1 MVDIDERVVS
11 MKFNSSDFEK
21 KSKST
26 LDTLDQLND
35 KLSFKDAASSTSL
48 NAIADNVQK
57 VADKAYTIVD
67 RMIDKIKDNI
77 ANKLVN
83 FLQQNTVGQLQ
94 AGWAKYADMTTSVA
108 TLKSQ
113 GYEMEKITEQL
124 SRLNY
129 FTDETSFE
137 FTKMVGEIGKFTA
150 SGQKLEDATTAMM
163 GIANWA
169 ALSGKNA
176 GEASRAMYQLSQAL
190 GAGQMRLQDYKSVQ
204 NLNMDT
210 KEFRENAIEAAIA
223 VGTLKDNL
231 NGTYTSALNNKI
243 TFSLQN
249 FSESLTQGKWFNT
262 DVMMTVYKKY
272 SEAVDEIREI
282 YEEGSYMDA
291 QGNYVSLNTTAEA
304 VNEVKKNNEYLVSK
318 FKKTELNDDQINKLL
333 SKWKKVEKVT
343 NVTVKEYAEMNN
355 LTEEQAKMQMKAK
368 QEGYAEYLKEYAETF
383 KDAEKS
389 AVDALEDWHTYV
401 SNYGIKAF
409 SAAQEA
415 KTFGEAIES
424 AKDAASTVWTTIYT
438 NVFGNY
444 DEARALWTDLANSLY
459 EIFVNRLW
467 DLNDV
472 FEYWRSGGSSALETL
487 MDKYQKELKSLESKS
502 SPVQAEIDRMKFL
515 RQEIDRLDTE
525 INTVF
530 LNGEKTTTYAVEE
543 QIAKYENELNAI
555 TAKTDLTKADKERIK
570 ELEKELETFNEA
582 LENTI
587 FVDGRTRMFQGIY
600 AFGAGFKSLL
610 FNLREGWDQV
620 TEDNIGGKRLLSF
633 SEKLRNDGLR
643 FYRLMENL
651 GKTSFFRNI
660 SQGIKNLF
668 SPITTLIKV
677 IGSVIGQFLPQSKTV
692 QDALNSIALRFKE
705 LTDKIRPSEET
716 IKRLARILRGVVS
729 FFRLIGKAILGIWN
743 NIIKPIFDTLF
754 GAGNSIFGTILELLA
769 SIADA
774 FFGWE
779 KGVDQVQAMAT
790 VGEVLKGI
798 LQVILSVVIN
808 LVAVLRR
815 FLGPVILFI
824 ANTIGDLVNK
834 LKGLFTGNGGNVLKN
849 VADGFKNI
857 GDRAKKAWNS
867 TESLASVFDRFK
879 GGSGIGNF
887 LKMLGAMLDN
897 IVTKIGSV
905 IGALL
910 GFDEATANGKVG
922 HAINSLKDVF
932 YEVGIIIRWIYTNVI
947 RPTLFALFEGVAAC
961 MYDIGEAF
969 KTGDILHILEVIGKS
984 IKTIGA
990 LELFKVLRA
999 IVKIIGSG
1007 GLLKVFR
1014 NTAKTIK
1021 QIGTYFKAQTMNA
1034 ISTSLLKFA
1043 IAAGL
1048 VLGVLTAISFL
1059 PTQNLETLK
1068 DMLLGVAIALGIFLT
1083 ALTLMTKFNHGA
1095 ENIWD
1100 FFKADPLESAARMLF
1115 GLTAAIITTVGAI
1128 LLLRLAFT
1136 DLTTGEFQLGEFLK
1150 SLLIPI
1156 GIILGVVST
1165 LWLIGRVLKKSGI
1178 IKHLAAVAA
1187 TLVGIGISIMFLAIA
1202 VKTLTGVFASDKN
1215 TAGQIW
1221 AAFGM
1226 LVALITIM
1234 TIVTIVMSR
1243 FLATSGNLR
1252 SGLAV
1257 AAGVVAMIAATVF
1270 IVMPMLDELVQNVD
1284 KFPQY
1289 MQAILMVVTTIL
1301 GIGASFYLLTA
1312 GTGGKGGS
1320 LKILAAGLVFSNIVS
1335 VIKNF
1340 MIPMLQEISK
1350 IDSTSLLSSAASLGL
1365 LTLLIGIAIERIL
1378 KGLSSLMGELRRIN
1392 AKTWLTIILSMGA
1405 VIASI
1410 VVLSHIFEDQGK
1422 ELSVGSVLLVLGTF
1436 LAIMVGFGL
1445 FAKMIVKTTKDDA
1458 TARNDL
1464 VRLVTSLSIFIGV
1477 LTASF
1482 VGLLAAIKYM
1492 YDGDIGDALTI
1503 IGTIAVTILG
1513 VLALSMLILSK
1524 AIKSISNSFRTAYMT
1539 NIDSILS
1546 VIVATF
1552 ISIGGLIV
1560 LLTTSAVFIK
1570 LAYKDT
1576 LGYLGTISTIVIGTL
1591 LLIGGVFAALA
1602 IFFTKVSTSS
1612 YNENTFNILKIT
1624 FISLL
1629 VLVGEITLSVIY
1641 MKSIFGKENNGYIGM
1656 MITLIGSTLTTVGLV
1671 LLFISKFIKSVG
1683 NIKLNERQFATIL
1696 SSLFL
1701 ITVILGEVGLVLIP
1715 SLARLENVS
1724 WDVIAATMI
1733 GIAAII
1739 GIMMHTMAEVQKA
1752 GVSHHGGVKGLVT
1765 SIIGLAAN
1773 LLLLAFVVPKIFEAF
1788 SLLRGTELTE
1798 ILGGLAAIIV
1808 PFYVLTTMI
1817 SSFATAQVGHSFMMT
1832 SLEIAAGLAVMAAA
1846 LAAVAIAASLLKDV
1860 FNLGETTFSIF
1871 NQGWKK
1877 ESKTKSPSKVMAQNG
1892 KYLAQGLN
1900 LGIKQSKSLIT
1911 KTAVG
1916 MADLTNDSFCEEL
1929 GIASPS
1935 KVFYENG
1942 RFVVRGFINGM
1953 GDETNKNKSAGA
1965 DMAEG
1970 FTEGMD
1976 DAIKKAQEG
1985 MKGIWDNLDINEEAE
2000 KAGEGLFDSFFNQF
2014 LGDSEGLTEEEQ
2026 KKYDDLIKD
2035 RNTALD
2041 TAVKEWEKKNKD
2053 LKVSSPVQY
2062 ESAKASYKNRFISE
2076 YNDANEEL
2084 KKLIE
2089 KKNKTG
2095 NNSSFGNTISNIFS
2109 GGLSDAFDNPDLKEK
2124 IDNGLSGIGS
2134 TIAGFFGIDGDFA
2147 SSIGDLFNGDGGI
2160 VDKTIGNVSDK
2171 IVELTGGENGTIAT
2185 AIKDLTGDGGIEN
2198 AASNLGDKIGQGIIM
2213 GISNVLTFGGGW
2225 VQDLL
2230 DFVSGKGRS
2239 KQIYNS
2245 NQDLINTFNTY
2256 LKANDTEGKYKN
2268 FTSLLSLALTNN
2280 HNIALSMQDI
2290 VDIFNDYVTKIKE
2303 GKEVTTIELSQGL
2316 EDYASALLSHSYV
2329 HYVGENEDAK
2339 NEILMPELEETF
2351 KNILKS
2357 YYNDSHEGIFTFESD
2372 KINFTDE
2379 EMIDEYNKYKDVIL
2393 AKIKSY
2399 GTLIDNDGHIL
2410 FDAISGNAEDFQD
2423 FYDYIAGRGYIEEDS
2438 NEKVKLINT
2447 QIGALLN
2454 KDKYELTEKLTRE
2467 QIEDLKSK
2475 FSGAFDPS
2483 TGLLATDISDNNDM
2497 ISDILAYLRDISVG
2511 GIKVKEDDAHMTAYE
2526 KAQNIYYNLEA
2537 AKDSND
2543 SSEIARWSS
2552 ARNVYGEEIKN
2563 AYDSLTKFIG
2573 SKEYEDL
2580 SKDQKLR
2587 YMAQKEFYETY
2598 FGDIVGSK
2606 KIETFTRTFDDTIT
2620 EATNSLS
2627 KDKNKKFLNIGTT
2640 TSEQQAA
2647 IDRIKEREV
2656 KEEEERLQKEE
2667 EQNARIIEAKKR
2679 GAKAREEATFNI
2691 ATQNIQED
2699 WKSKHGQ
2706 YAVLSDQDIDVFKT
2720 FMDSTNLKYEVEDIF
2735 KLFQLGMDEG
2745 WLSIDRDGKLQ
2756 AEKVTYDI
2764 VQTIRQA
2771 LGIKSPSQ
2779 VAISIMDYFM
2789 RGLNIGIDENT
2800 KSVLDTLT
2808 NTTDLMTDTTKL
2820 GMQAMIDS
2828 LDDDSIKPTITPIF
2842 DADAIQNGVNGVNVA
2857 LNNFTPTA
2865 QATVDSFKNDTPNY
2879 NSRFDLLVSS
2889 INGTNTLVN
2898 SLINMLAEGD
2908 IIDININ
2915 TEADTNNI
2923 YETVVN
2929 MNRQK
2934 FRQTGKNPLAY

>member
-11 MKFNSSDFEK
+11 MKFNSNDFEK

-26 LDTLDQLND
+26 LDTLDKLND
-35 KLSFKDAASSTSL
+35 KLSFKDAANSDSL

-94 AGWAKYADMTTSVA
+94 AGWSKYADMTTSVA

-124 SRLNY
+124 ERLNY

-318 FKKTELNDDQINKLL
+318 FKKTKLNDDQINKLL

-343 NVTVKEYAEMNN
+343 DITVKEYAKMNN
-355 LTEEQAKMQMKAK
+355 LTEEQAEMQMKAK

-383 KDAEKS
+383 QDAEKS

-401 SNYGIKAF
+401 SSYGIKAF

-438 NVFGNY
+438 NIFGDY
-444 DEARALWTDLANSLY
+444 DEARSLWTDLANSLY

-472 FEYWRSGGSSALETL
+472 FEYWRSGGSSALEAL
-487 MDKYQKELKSLESKS
+487 MNKYQKELKSLESKS

-530 LNGEKTTTYAVEE
+530 LNGEKTTTYAVED

-555 TAKTDLTKADKERIK
+555 TAKTDLTKADKKRIEEVK
-570 ELEKELETFNEA
+570 KELETLNEA

-790 VGEVLKGI
+790 VGEVLKTI

-808 LVAVLRR
+808 LVGVLRR
-815 FLGPVILFI
+815 FLGPVISFI
-824 ANTIGDLVNK
+824 ANTIGDLINK
-834 LKGLFTGNGGNVLKN
+834 LKGLFSGNGGNVLKN

-857 GDRAKKAWNS
+857 GDKAKKAWNS
-867 TESLASVFDRFK
+867 TESLADIFNRFK
-879 GGSGIGNF
+879 GGSGVGNF
-887 LKMLGAMLDN
+887 LKMLAAMLDN
-897 IVTKIGSV
+897 IITKIGST

-910 GFDEATANGKVG
+910 GFDEAATSGKVG

-932 YEVGIIIRWIYTNVI
+932 YEVGTIIRWLYTNVI

-990 LELFKVLRA
+990 LELFKVLRG

-1068 DMLLGVAIALGIFLT
+1068 NMLLGVAIALGVFLT

-1115 GLTAAIITTVGAI
+1115 GLTAAIITTIGAI
-1128 LLLRLAFT
+1128 FLLRLAFNSLF
-1136 DLTTGEFQLGEFLK
+1136 DDVVDENGKKTGEKKLNVERLF
-1150 SLLIPI
+1150 ST
-1156 GIILGVVST
+1156 ILGTLAPILTIVSA
-1165 LWLIGRVLKKSGI
+1165 LWLIGKVLKKSGI
-1178 IKHLAAVAA
+1178 VKHLAAVAA
-1187 TLVGIGISIMFLAIA
+1187 ALVGIGASIMFLAIA
-1202 VKTLTGVFASDKN
+1202 IKTLTGVFVTNKKD
-1215 TAGQIW
+1215 TGLIW
-1221 AAFGM
+1221 EAFGM
-1226 LVALITIM
+1226 LVALITVM

-1243 FLATSGNLR
+1243 FLATSGNLK

-1289 MQAILMVVTTIL
+1289 MQAVLMVVTTIL

-1312 GTGGKGGS
+1312 GANGKGGS
-1320 LKILAAGLVFSNIVS
+1320 LKILAAGLVFSNIVH

-1350 IDSTSLLSSAASLGL
+1350 IDNTSLLSSAASLGL
-1365 LTLLIGIAIERIL
+1365 LSLLIGIAIERIL

-1436 LAIMVGFGL
+1436 LAIMVGFGV

-1464 VRLVTSLSIFIGV
+1464 VRLVNTLSIFIGV

-1482 VGLLAAIKYM
+1482 VGMLAAIKYM
-1492 YDGDIGDALTI
+1492 YEGNIGDALTV
-1503 IGTIAVTILG
+1503 IGTMAVTILG
-1513 VLALSMLILSK
+1513 ILALSMLILSK

-1552 ISIGGLIV
+1552 ISIGGLIF
-1560 LLTTSAVFIK
+1560 LLTTSAIFIK
-1570 LAYKDT
+1570 LAYTDT
-1576 LGYLGTISTIVIGTL
+1576 LGYIGTISTVVIGTL
-1591 LLIGGVFAALA
+1591 LLIGGVFAALT

-1612 YNENTFNILKIT
+1612 YNENTFNILKLT

-1629 VLVGEITLSVIY
+1629 ILVGEITLSALY
-1641 MKSIFGKENNGYIGM
+1641 MRSIFRTEIGYIGM
-1656 MITLIGSTLTTVGLV
+1656 IATLIGSTLAAVGLI
-1671 LLFISKFIKSVG
+1671 LLFISKFINSVG

-1715 SLARLENVS
+1715 SLARLENIS
-1724 WDVIAATMI
+1724 WEVIASTLL

-1752 GVSHHGGVKGLVT
+1752 GVSHHGGIKGLVA

-1788 SLLRGTELTE
+1788 NLLRGTELTE

-1846 LAAVAIAASLLKDV
+1846 FAAVAVGASMLKDV
-1860 FNLGETTFSIF
+1860 FGLGETTFSIF

-1916 MADLTNDSFCEEL
+1916 MADLTNESFCDEL

-1985 MKGIWDNLDINEEAE
+1985 MKGIWDNLDIDEEAE
-2000 KAGEGLFDSFFNQF
+2000 KAGEGFFDSFFSKF
-2014 LGDSEGLTEEEQ
+2014 LGDDGLTEEEQ
-2026 KKYDDLIKD
+2026 KKYDDLIKE
-2035 RNTALD
+2035 RNKLMDAWNKQNASLQQTNPQ
-2041 TAVKEWEKKNKD
+2041 EWAKAQADYKDEITKTNEKLKGLAELETKIANK
-2053 LKVSSPVQY
+2053 
-2062 ESAKASYKNRFISE
+2062 SAKGGSFA
-2076 YNDANEEL
+2076 DTL
-2084 KKLIE
+2084 
-2089 KKNKTG
+2089 
-2095 NNSSFGNTISNIFS
+2095 SSIFS

-2124 IDNGLSGIGS
+2124 IDSGLSDIGGKI
-2134 TIAGFFGIDGDFA
+2134 TGFFGIDGDFA
-2147 SSIGDLFNGDGGI
+2147 STLGNLFNGDGGI
-2160 VDKTIGNVSDK
+2160 VDETISNAGDK
-2171 IVELTGGENGTIAT
+2171 IKELLPDEVKE
-2185 AIKDLTGDGGIEN
+2185 AINNITKDGGIEKE
-2198 AASNLGDKIGQGIIM
+2198 ASNLGDKIGQGIMM

-2225 VQDLL
+2225 VQDAL
-2230 DFVSGKGRS
+2230 DFLSGKGRA
-2239 KQIYNS
+2239 KQIYS
-2245 NQDLINTFNTY
+2245 GNQELINYFDKV
-2256 LKANDTEGKYKN
+2256 LSQNDVNGKYSN
-2268 FTSLLSLALTNN
+2268 FTNLLKLATTQNK
-2280 HNIALSMQDI
+2280 NIALSAED
-2290 VDIFNDYVTKIKE
+2290 VVNIFKDYRDKIDS
-2303 GKEVTTIELSQGL
+2303 GKEVTFIELSQGL
-2316 EDYASALLSHSYV
+2316 EDYASALLSSSYV
-2329 HYVGENEDAK
+2329 HYKGEEEDAQ

-2357 YYNDSHEGIFTFESD
+2357 YYNDSHEGIFTFESG
-2372 KINFTDE
+2372 KVNFTDE
-2379 EMIDEYNKYKDVIL
+2379 EMTEEFEKYKGVIL
-2393 AKIKSY
+2393 KKLQSY
-2399 GTLIDNDGHIL
+2399 GTLIDADGHIL
-2410 FDAISGNAEDFQD
+2410 FDAINGSTEEFQK
-2423 FYDYIAGRGYIEEDS
+2423 FYDYVASRGYIEEEA
-2438 NEKVKLINT
+2438 NEKARTIST
-2447 QIGALLN
+2447 QIDGLLN
-2454 KDKYELTEKLTRE
+2454 KEGYTLTEKLTRE
-2467 QIEDLKSK
+2467 QIEDLKTK
-2475 FSGAFDPS
+2475 FGNAFDPS
-2483 TGLLATDISDNNDM
+2483 TGLLSYNITQQTDLVTS
-2497 ISDILAYLRDISVG
+2497 ILGYLRDISVG
-2511 GIKVKEDDAHMTAYE
+2511 GIKVKDKDDLTTYETAQE
-2526 KAQNIYYNLEA
+2526 IYYGLQNA
-2537 AKDSND
+2537 YTNND
-2543 SSEIARWSS
+2543 TSEIARWSN
-2552 ARNVYGEEIKN
+2552 AKNVYRDEIKE
-2563 AYDSLTKFIG
+2563 AYDSLIKFMS
-2573 SKEYEDL
+2573 SKEYTDL
-2580 SKDQKLR
+2580 TKDQKLHWLS
-2587 YMAQKEFYETY
+2587 QKDFYETY
-2598 FGDIVGSK
+2598 FGDIVGTK
-2606 KIETFTRTFDDTIT
+2606 KIQEYTQEIDDTIT
-2620 EATNSLS
+2620 NATNKLS
-2627 KDKNKKFLNIGTT
+2627 KDKDKKFLNVGSTT
-2640 TSEQQAA
+2640 PEQQAA
-2647 IDRIKEREV
+2647 LERIKEREAEEAK
-2656 KEEEERLQKEE
+2656 KEEEREKEL
-2667 EQNARIIEAKKR
+2667 IEAKKR
-2679 GAKAREEATFNI
+2679 GAEALEKATFDI
-2691 ATQNIQED
+2691 ATRDIRED
-2699 WKSKHGQ
+2699 WTKTHGK
-2706 YAVLSDQDIDVFKT
+2706 YSTLSDKDMSVFKD
-2720 FMDSTNLKYEVEDIF
+2720 FMDSTNLKYDAKEIF
-2735 KLFQLGMDEG
+2735 RLFQLGMDEG
-2745 WLSIDRDGKLQ
+2745 WLSIDKDGKLKAAQ
-2756 AEKVTYDI
+2756 VTYDMI
-2764 VQTIRQA
+2764 QTIRQA
-2771 LGIKSPSQ
+2771 LGIKSPSTE
-2779 VAISIMDYFM
+2779 AISIMDYFM
-2789 RGLNIGIDENT
+2789 QGFNIGIDENIS
-2800 KSVLDTLT
+2800 SVLSTLT
-2808 NTTDLMTDTTKL
+2808 DATDLMTDTTKL
-2820 GMQAMIDS
+2820 GLQAMVDS
-2828 LDDDSIKPTITPIF
+2828 LDDDTIQPTITPIL
-2842 DADAIQNGVNGVNVA
+2842 DDTSIQNGVKGVNTA
-2857 LNNFTPTA
+2857 LNNFMPTA
-2865 QATVDSFKNDTPNY
+2865 QATLNSFKDDTPNY
-2879 NSRFDLLVSS
+2879 NGSFADLSNKVA
-2889 INGTNTLVN
+2889 TLTTVVN
-2898 SLINMLAEGD
+2898 SFMQMVAEGD